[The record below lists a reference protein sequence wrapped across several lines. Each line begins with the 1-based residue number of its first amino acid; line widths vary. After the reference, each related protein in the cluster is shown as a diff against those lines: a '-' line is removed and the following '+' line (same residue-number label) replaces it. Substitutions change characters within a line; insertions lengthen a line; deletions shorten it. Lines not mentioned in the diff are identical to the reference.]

1 MSGSRPIYGLVMR
14 RSGNKNSCP
23 PARDLG
29 NTHEREGFE
38 EVIDLTRFA
47 DQGVNL
53 ADVDNIAIGLG
64 VTGNATASGGS
75 GTLFIDDIRLYRPRD
90 VAGE

>member
-1 MSGSRPIYGLVMR
+1 
-14 RSGNKNSCP
+14 
-23 PARDLG
+23 LG
-29 NTHEREGFE
+29 NTHRKEGFE

-53 ADVDNIAIGLG
+53 ADVDKIAIGLG
-64 VTGNATASGGS
+64 ATGNAAASGGS
-75 GTLFIDDIRLYRPRD
+75 GMLFIDDIRLYRSRD